1 MQISYDDDPEL
12 AMRLM
17 DQAAGASTRV
27 IADPAP
33 ACRLMGF
40 GDNGIQLELRVW
52 IADPQNG
59 VNNVRSDINLAIWRA
74 FKANGITIPY
84 PQRDLHIK
92 ESGLPAKSEER
103 QVDP

>member
-1 MQISYDDDPEL
+1 MQISYEDDPEL
-12 AMRLM
+12 GMRLM
-17 DQAAGASTRV
+17 DDAAHASSRV

-40 GDNGIQLELRVW
+40 GDNGIELELRVW
-52 IADPQNG
+52 IADPENG

-74 FKANGITIPY
+74 FKAHGVRIPY

-92 ESGLPAKSEER
+92 GGAVPQPGGALG
-103 QVDP
+103 